1 MNLLQSMVIAFSM
14 YSKIPM
20 PRVEWQEKNMKYAM
34 CFFPLIGVVI
44 GVCVWLVGNGVL
56 MGSFGILFFSGVMTL
71 LPILITGG
79 IHMDGF
85 LDTMDALSSYG
96 DREKKL
102 AILKD
107 SHAGAFA
114 IIGMGCY
121 LVWSIAAW
129 SEVKAEMLPVI
140 ACGYVL
146 SRALSGLSVVTF
158 PSARSKGLV
167 KTFQDGAQKARVR
180 VVMIFWML
188 GSAALM
194 LYFNRVLGAAA
205 IFCAAAVF
213 CYYRHICKKQFGG
226 ITGDLAGYFL
236 QMCELLMLT
245 GVVVCSCI

>member
-44 GVCVWLVGNGVL
+44 GACVYLVGNWIL
-56 MGSFGILFFSGVMTL
+56 AGSFGILFLASVMTL
-71 LPILITGG
+71 LPIWITGG

-102 AILKD
+102 EILKD

-121 LVWSIAAW
+121 LVWSVAVW
-129 SEVKAEMLPVI
+129 SEVQAEMLPVV
-140 ACGYVL
+140 AYVYVL
-146 SRALSGLSVVTF
+146 SRAFSGFSVVTF
-158 PSARSKGLV
+158 PSARSSGLL
-167 KTFQDGAQKARVR
+167 KTFQDGAQKKRVR
-180 VVMIFWML
+180 VVMILWMMAAASLMLFFDWML
-188 GSAALM
+188 GIVA
-194 LYFNRVLGAAA
+194 F
-205 IFCAAAVF
+205 FCAVAVF
-213 CYYRHICKKQFGG
+213 LYYRHICKKQFGG
-226 ITGDLAGYFL
+226 ITGDLAGFFL
-236 QMCELLMLT
+236 QVCELVMLT
-245 GVVVCSCI
+245 GIVLAGHF